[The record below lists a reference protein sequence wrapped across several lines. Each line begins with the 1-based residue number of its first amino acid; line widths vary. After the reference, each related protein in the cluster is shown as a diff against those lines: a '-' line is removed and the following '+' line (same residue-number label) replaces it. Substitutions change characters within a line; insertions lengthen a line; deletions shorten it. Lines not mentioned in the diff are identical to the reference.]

1 MSSTTTAIVADDDV
15 QRVRQI
21 RIAGDLMLGGVFP
34 VHTKSQNPDEPCG
47 EIAETR
53 GVHRVEAM
61 LYALDRINAQKD
73 FLRGYKLG
81 ALILD
86 SCSNPAY
93 ALNQSLEFV
102 RDMIGSSDASDYVC
116 SDGSDPLTRSASK
129 KKNVVA
135 VVGASYSSVT
145 VQVANL
151 LRLFRIVQVSPASTN
166 ADLSDK
172 SRFEYFARTVPSD
185 DYQAMAMVEIAVR
198 FKWTYV
204 SLVYSADEYGELGA
218 DAFKKEAR
226 KKGICIAIEERIQ
239 NKKESF
245 VESIDNLVKKLQP
258 DKKVGARVVVLFV
271 GTEYVPEL
279 LKHTAER
286 MKLSAGYSKKEDYMV
301 RSHLFG
307 RLASESW
314 DRNNEKYM
322 IGHNRLAAQ
331 GALVL
336 MLASQKVPSFDEYL
350 LSLHPGSEKFERNKW
365 LRELWI
371 SKYKCSFDLPP
382 ESTEN
387 RCEDARQT
395 SENFHADDKV
405 QFVIDAVY
413 AIAHALQAMKSTVC
427 PDDVI
432 ETSWIS
438 RYSKKPD
445 ICHAMQSI
453 DGDEFYQKYLLKV
466 QFEDIVGKD
475 FRFSPQGD
483 GPASYTILTYRPKS
497 LDKKRRVSEDDDDP
511 SDGSDYVEIGALILD
526 SCSNP
531 AYALN
536 QSLEFV
542 RDMIGSSDA
551 SDYVCSRFEYFARTV
566 PSDDYQAMAM
576 VEIAVRFKWTY
587 VSLVYSADEYG
598 ELGADAFKKEA
609 RKKGICIA
617 IEERIQN
624 KKESFVESIDNL
636 VKKLQ
641 PDKKVGAR
649 VVVLFVGT
657 EYVPELLK
665 HTAER
670 MKLSAGYSKKKIIW
684 LASESWDRNNEKYMI
699 GHNRLAA
706 QGALVLMLAS
716 QKYLLSLH
724 PGSEKFERNKWL
736 RELWIS
742 KYKCS
747 FDLPPESTENRCED
761 ARQTSENFHADDK
774 VQFVID
780 AVYAIAHALQAM
792 KSTVCPDDVIETSW
806 ISRYSKKPDICHAM
820 QSIDG
825 DEFYQKY
832 LLKVQFEDIVGKDFR
847 FSPQGDGPASYT
859 ILTYRPKSLDKKR
872 RVSEDDDDP
881 SDGSDYVEIGHW
893 SENNLTIYEDELW
906 WGKDQVPFSQCS
918 LECRTGYRKQLIKDE
933 QCCWACSKCEDY
945 EFLINET
952 HCVACE
958 LGWWPTEDRKGCYDL
973 SITHLR
979 HMRWSS
985 LYSIVPAVFAVIGI
999 IATLFVIVIYIMYN
1013 ETPVVKASGREL
1025 SYLLLISMIMCYA
1038 MTFVLLSRPN
1048 TVVCAIKR
1056 TGIGFAFSCLYAA
1069 MLVKT
1074 NRIARIFSQ
1083 ASLSAQRP
1091 LFISPLSQVVMT
1103 SMLAGVQL
1111 IGSIIWL
1118 FVVPPGS
1125 RHDYPTRDQVVLT
1138 CNVPDH
1144 HFLYSLA
1151 YDGILIIACTV
1162 YAVKTRK
1169 IQTTSLCISI
1179 SMSANVA
1186 LVCIFSPKLWI
1197 ILFEKH
1203 KNVRKQE
1210 GENMLNKRSLGNCGS
1225 RLYGST
1231 TEEPNQYTALLGGDR
1246 KQSSRKFSHPTSTT
1260 SSAHDTFL

>member
-1 MSSTTTAIVADDDV
+1 MFSILALATHILANVTEAAKMVDGSDLAPSNK
-15 QRVRQI
+15 VRQI

-61 LYALDRINAQKD
+61 LYALDQINAQKD

-116 SDGSDPLTRSASK
+116 SDGSDPRTRSINK

-145 VQVANL
+145 VQIANL

-172 SRFEYFARTVPSD
+172 
-185 DYQAMAMVEIAVR
+185 
-198 FKWTYV
+198 
-204 SLVYSADEYGELGA
+204 
-218 DAFKKEAR
+218 
-226 KKGICIAIEERIQ
+226 
-239 NKKESF
+239 
-245 VESIDNLVKKLQP
+245 
-258 DKKVGARVVVLFV
+258 
-271 GTEYVPEL
+271 
-279 LKHTAER
+279 
-286 MKLSAGYSKKEDYMV
+286 
-301 RSHLFG
+301 
-307 RLASESW
+307 
-314 DRNNEKYM
+314 
-322 IGHNRLAAQ
+322 
-331 GALVL
+331 
-336 MLASQKVPSFDEYL
+336 
-350 LSLHPGSEKFERNKW
+350 
-365 LRELWI
+365 
-371 SKYKCSFDLPP
+371 
-382 ESTEN
+382 
-387 RCEDARQT
+387 
-395 SENFHADDKV
+395 
-405 QFVIDAVY
+405 
-413 AIAHALQAMKSTVC
+413 
-427 PDDVI
+427 
-432 ETSWIS
+432 
-438 RYSKKPD
+438 
-445 ICHAMQSI
+445 
-453 DGDEFYQKYLLKV
+453 
-466 QFEDIVGKD
+466 
-475 FRFSPQGD
+475 
-483 GPASYTILTYRPKS
+483 
-497 LDKKRRVSEDDDDP
+497 
-511 SDGSDYVEIGALILD
+511 
-526 SCSNP
+526 
-531 AYALN
+531 
-536 QSLEFV
+536 
-542 RDMIGSSDA
+542 
-551 SDYVCSRFEYFARTV
+551 SRFEYFARTV

-716 QKYLLSLH
+716 QKVPSFDEYLLSLH

-761 ARQTSENFHADDK
+761 ARQTGDNFHADDK

-792 KSTVCPDDVIETSW
+792 KSKVCPDDAIETSW

-820 QSIDG
+820 QNIDG

-832 LLKVQFEDIVGKDFR
+832 LLKVQFQDIVGKNFR

-859 ILTYRPKSLDKKR
+859 ILTYKPKSLDKKR
-872 RVSEDDDDP
+872 RVADDDA

-906 WGKDQVPFSQCS
+906 WGADQVPFSQCS

-933 QCCWACSKCEDY
+933 QCCWACSKCDDY

-958 LGWWPTEDRKGCYDL
+958 LGWWPTEDRKGCYDM
-973 SITHLR
+973 SIAHLK

-985 LYSIVPAVFAVIGI
+985 LYSIVPAIFAVIGI
-999 IATLFVIVIYIMYN
+999 IATLFVIVIYIIYN

-1048 TVVCAIKR
+1048 TIVCAIKR

-1111 IGSIIWL
+1111 IGSLIWL

-1169 IQTTSLCISI
+1169 VPENFNETKFIGFSMYTTCVVWLSWIFFFFGTGSDFQNLSLIDEPLPRKAKVKQAVETGSFGKAL
-1179 SMSANVA
+1179 SVTGNVPKHVSPITTGETYLILEA
-1186 LVCIFSPKLWI
+1186 CQVARLVKQAVHTYVFGCPRNNGQSLVVKFDPNYLVMHFHLDVSKCRVGLHIFAKVVDHTVREAQKRP
-1197 ILFEKH
+1197 ETRRRKH
-1203 KNVRKQE
+1203 AEQAVSSLLLDE
-1210 GENMLNKRSLGNCGS
+1210 FPERSTAVLPG
-1225 RLYGST
+1225 
-1231 TEEPNQYTALLGGDR
+1231 PN
-1246 KQSSRKFSHPTSTT
+1246 SRKKVLTNRSSGGLQCASGCFYRQLLSPTRATCMS
-1260 SSAHDTFL
+1260 